1 MSKMNPLAKYTKI
14 EEIFVKLA
22 SNNVIKYKPEVLK
35 TIKLGVCAR
44 AARDEIMLNT
54 PDALI
59 GGEAISKVIENCVPG
74 IEDAGELFVNDVE
87 QLLIAIKVAS
97 KEEDYEIQTKCPE
110 CDHEGAFH
118 RDLKPL
124 LDTMTYFDKQPILE
138 ISNGLKVFF
147 KPYTW
152 NEYSEFGQ
160 RMFQEQKK
168 SELIDTMEGDDQET
182 FDEKKKLFTEVFESM
197 TQLNFDMIVQSIEK
211 IETPDGDVVNEVEF
225 ITDWVSTL
233 PKTTLKE
240 VRETSD
246 KLQEIGISHTM
257 EVECSECQHE
267 WTIDKLRYD
276 PSHFFGYSFSLP
288 SQKK

>member
-22 SNNVIKYKPEVLK
+22 SNNVIKYEKEVLK
-35 TIKLGVCAR
+35 SIKLGVCAR

-59 GGEAISKVIENCVPG
+59 GGDAVIKVIENCVPG
-74 IEDAGELFVNDVE
+74 IEEAGELYVNDVE

-97 KEEDYEIQTKCPE
+97 KEEHYEIQTKCPE
-110 CDHEGAFH
+110 CGHEGAFH
-118 RDLKPL
+118 RDLKTL
-124 LDTMTYFDKQPILE
+124 LDTMTYFEEQPVIEL
-138 ISNGLKVFF
+138 SNGLKVYF

-152 NEYSEFGQ
+152 NEYSEFGS

-168 SELIDTMEGDDQET
+168 SEYIDSIEGDG
-182 FDEKKKLFTEVFESM
+182 DEVFELKKKLFTEVFEGM
-197 TQLNFDMIVQSIEK
+197 TQLNFDMIVQSISK
-211 IETPDGDVVNEVEF
+211 IEIPDGTEVTEAEF
-225 ITDWVSTL
+225 ITEWVSSL
-233 PKTTLKE
+233 PKSILKE

-246 KLQEIGISHTM
+246 IIQDIGISHEM
-257 EVECSECQHE
+257 EVECSECHHE

-276 PSHFFGYSFSLP
+276 PSNFFGYSFS
-288 SQKK
+288 

>member
-22 SNNVIKYKPEVLK
+22 SNNVIKYNNNVL
-35 TIKLGVCAR
+35 TSIKQGVCAR

-59 GGEAISKVIENCVPG
+59 GGDAIIRVIENCVPG
-74 IEDAGELFVNDVE
+74 INEAGELFVNDVE

-97 KEEDYEIQTKCPE
+97 KETDYEIQTKCPK
-110 CDHEGAFH
+110 CDHEGAFN
-118 RDLKPL
+118 RDLQSL
-124 LDTMTYFDKQPILE
+124 LDSMTYFSEQPTLQLA
-138 ISNGLKVFF
+138 NGLKVFF

-152 NEYSEFGQ
+152 NEYSDFGQ

-168 SELIDTMEGDDQET
+168 SDMIDMLDEDAIE
-182 FDEKKKLFTEVFESM
+182 EKKKMFTEVFENM

-211 IETPDGDVVNEVEF
+211 IETPDGDEVTDHDF
-225 ITDWVSTL
+225 ISEWVSSL
-233 PKTTLKE
+233 PKSTLMD
-240 VRETSD
+240 VRTESD
-246 KLQEIGISHTM
+246 KLQEIGISHEM
-257 EVECSECQHE
+257 EVECSECHHE
-267 WTIDKLRYD
+267 WVIDRLRYD